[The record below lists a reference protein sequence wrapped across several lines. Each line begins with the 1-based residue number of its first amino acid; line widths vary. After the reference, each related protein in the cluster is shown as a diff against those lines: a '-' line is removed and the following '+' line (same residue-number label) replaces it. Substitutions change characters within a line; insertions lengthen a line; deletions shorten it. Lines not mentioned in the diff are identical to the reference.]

1 MHDVFVQCYQTSLPA
16 SGYTGGATAAP
27 LRGAVGYT
35 LAGVNIYGPMDAGFT
50 AGQVR
55 CALCVCVCM
64 CVFVCMNMRLL
75 AWLASEIQLEHGCVV
90 AVVVAVV
97 VFRWC
102 RCARTGWA
110 RARRART

>member
-1 MHDVFVQCYQTSLPA
+1 MCVQCYQTTLPA

-55 CALCVCVCM
+55 CALCVCVC
-64 CVFVCMNMRLL
+64 VCLY
-75 AWLASEIQLEHGCVV
+75 V
-90 AVVVAVV
+90 
-97 VFRWC
+97 
-102 RCARTGWA
+102 
-110 RARRART
+110 

>member
-1 MHDVFVQCYQTSLPA
+1 MHDVCACVQCYQTTLPA

-55 CALCVCVCM
+55 CGVQCLCVCVLYE
-64 CVFVCMNMRLL
+64 CVI
-75 AWLASEIQLEHGCVV
+75 AGV
-90 AVVVAVV
+90 AGV
-97 VFRWC
+97 RE
-102 RCARTGWA
+102 
-110 RARRART
+110 

>member
-1 MHDVFVQCYQTSLPA
+1 MQCYQTSLPA

-55 CALCVCVCM
+55 CGVRCAL
-64 CVFVCMNMRLL
+64 CVFVCLNESVI
-75 AWLASEIQLEHGCVV
+75 AGV
-90 AVVVAVV
+90 A
-97 VFRWC
+97 
-102 RCARTGWA
+102 GE
-110 RARRART
+110 